1 MPAGALVTVPLP
13 VPALETVN
21 VEVVPTPVPVT
32 RRDTVSPSPVVKL
45 TLVLETM
52 LPVGAKRTVMV
63 AVAPLPARVNGLP
76 DTMLKGA
83 PTETEPVTVPER
95 TLWIVNVWVAELPTL
110 TLPKPT
116 VPVGVTETLSCATPL
131 TAGEQALS

>member
-1 MPAGALVTVPLP
+1 VTVPLP

-21 VEVVPTPVPVT
+21 VEAVPTPVPVT

-63 AVAPLPARVNGLP
+63 AVDPLPARVNGLP

-83 PTETEPVTVPER
+83 PTEAVPVTVPER
-95 TLWIVNVWVAELPTL
+95 TFWIVNV
-110 TLPKPT
+110 
-116 VPVGVTETLSCATPL
+116 
-131 TAGEQALS
+131 